1 MKRVLAIFLI
11 LRALVVA
18 EFGPRFQVILV
29 EGHPHEFP
37 AERSRAYCQFE
48 GGKLTIAVSPA
59 MFRDNEAR
67 IQGVLRHEF
76 GHAVYFFE
84 GYEDHSE
91 RQADELAEVL
101 FGDLIY
107 YDSDL
112 VQTINPRNA
121 VRPRP
126 RSLG

>member
-1 MKRVLAIFLI
+1 MKRVLAIFLT
-11 LRALVVA
+11 LRALVVT
-18 EFGPRFQVILV
+18 EFGPGFRVTLV

-48 GGKLTIAVSPA
+48 KGKLTIAVSPTL
-59 MFRDNEAR
+59 FRDNTAR
-67 IQGVLRHEF
+67 IEGVLRHEF

>member
-1 MKRVLAIFLI
+1 MKRVLAIFLM

-18 EFGPRFQVILV
+18 EFGPRFQVSLI
-29 EGHPHEFP
+29 EGKPCHFP
-37 AERSRAYCQFE
+37 TARSRAYCEFE
-48 GGKLTIAVSPA
+48 GGRLTIAVSPTL
-59 MFRDNEAR
+59 FRDNDAR

-84 GYEDHSE
+84 GFEDHSE

-101 FGDLIY
+101 FGDPIY
-107 YDSDL
+107 YDSEL
-112 VQTINPRNA
+112 VQTLNPRNA